1 MATGGVM
8 GVTNV
13 SNTVMNVSSS
23 LVSEVGKIG
32 LWLQALGLVVI
43 LWVIFQIIAL
53 VMNRK
58 RMREVYRIK
67 EDMKRRESKIDN
79 ILASKKR

>member
-43 LWVIFQIIAL
+43 LWVIFKIIAL

-67 EDMKRRESKIDN
+67 EDMKRIESKIDN

>member
-67 EDMKRRESKIDN
+67 EDMKRIESKIDN

>member
-43 LWVIFQIIAL
+43 LWVIFHIIAL

-67 EDMKRRESKIDN
+67 EDMKRIESKIDN

>member
-1 MATGGVM
+1 M

-43 LWVIFQIIAL
+43 LWVIFKIIAL

-67 EDMKRRESKIDN
+67 EDMKRIESKIDN